1 MTFTRR
7 SFMWQTAGALATA
20 ALLPKAAW
28 AANKAQIKIGSCSLG
43 LEAAKQAGLDGSQV
57 WAGDAADEL
66 DIIKVATRA
75 KYKAQ
80 MQATGLPLCS
90 FMMGLLNNY
99 PLATDPRGPAW
110 LTQCI
115 DAAKDLGVN
124 NILVAFFGKGDLQS
138 DKKVKEDD
146 VAIVV
151 KRLKDA
157 APRAKDA
164 GVTLAVE
171 NYLSAEQNLRLLD
184 AVNHEAVS
192 LYYDVFNTGK
202 TQKYDSPAEIR
213 RLKGRISQIH
223 YKNGP
228 QYLDADKPYFE
239 AISAAVKDISYTG
252 WIVLETSSP
261 SKNGVADAKRNGDF
275 VRSLFA

>member
-1 MTFTRR
+1 MR
-7 SFMWQTAGALATA
+7 QTTA
-20 ALLPKAAW
+20 ALVAASLFPKAVR
-28 AANKAQIKIGSCSLG
+28 AATRAQIRIGSCSLG
-43 LEAAKQAGLDGSQV
+43 LEAAKLAGLDGVQV

-66 DIIKVATRA
+66 DICKAATRA

-80 MQATGLPLCS
+80 MQTTGLPLCS

-115 DAAKDLGVN
+115 DAAKDLGVS
-124 NILVAFFGKGDLQS
+124 NILIAFFSKGDLQS
-138 DKKVKEDD
+138 GKKIKEDEF
-146 VAIVV
+146 ASVV

-157 APRAKDA
+157 APRAWDA

-171 NYLSAEQNLRLLD
+171 NMLSAEQNLRLLD

-202 TQKYDSPAEIR
+202 TQKYDSPSEIR

-228 QYLDADKPYFE
+228 QYLDEDKPYFE
-239 AISAAVKDISYTG
+239 ALSAAVKDINYNG
-252 WIVLETSSP
+252 WVVLETSSP

-275 VRSLFA
+275 VRALFA